1 MIRENLQVGKE
12 EVERGGI
19 RLRSR
24 VVENPVEEKVN
35 LRDENVTVE
44 RNPVDRAATDADFRE
59 DDVVVREQ
67 DEVPV
72 VNKEARV
79 VEEVKLNKEVT
90 ERNETIRD
98 TVRETKVDVDKLDK
112 NDRSSTD
119 TDSGRI

>member
-1 MIRENLQVGKE
+1 
-12 EVERGGI
+12 
-19 RLRSR
+19 
-24 VVENPVEEKVN
+24 VN
-35 LRDENVTVE
+35 LRDEEVKVE
-44 RNPVDRAATDADFRE
+44 RTPVDRPATEADFHEGEVEIRE
-59 DDVVVREQ
+59 R

-72 VNKEARV
+72 VNKQARV
-79 VEEVKLNKEVT
+79 VEEIKLNKEVT